1 MHNQLRR
8 LRLARLLTLLALQA
22 CAPFPA
28 SIQINGGVNVDA
40 TALAA
45 TISMMQ
51 LTLSALQTPPSP
63 LPTATASL
71 TEIPIPTN
79 LALFLTP
86 SPFPTFNPY
95 AKNST
100 VIHDALCWL
109 GPGRGYEVS
118 SAILAGTR
126 VTLLGWASI
135 GGWWIVENPTYHDPC
150 WIYQEDLQIDF
161 GLNPY
166 SLRVFYPPPTL
177 TPTATS
183 TSTPTRTPTP

>member
-1 MHNQLRR
+1 MLKQALC
-8 LRLARLLTLLALQA
+8 LRLASLIMLVALQA
-22 CAPFPA
+22 CAAFPA
-28 SIQINGGVNVDA
+28 SIQVNSGGNTDA

-45 TISMMQ
+45 TISVMQ

-63 LPTATASL
+63 LPTATVTL

-79 LALFLTP
+79 PALFLTMSP
-86 SPFPTFNPY
+86 SPTFNPN

-109 GPGRGYEVS
+109 GPGPGYVVS
-118 SAILAGTR
+118 SAILGGTR

-135 GGWWIVENPTYHDPC
+135 GSWWVVDNPIYHDPC
-150 WIYQEDLQIDF
+150 WIFQDDLQIDY
-161 GLNPY
+161 GVNPY
-166 SLRVFYPPPTL
+166 SLRIFYPPPTL
-177 TPTATS
+177 TPTVTS